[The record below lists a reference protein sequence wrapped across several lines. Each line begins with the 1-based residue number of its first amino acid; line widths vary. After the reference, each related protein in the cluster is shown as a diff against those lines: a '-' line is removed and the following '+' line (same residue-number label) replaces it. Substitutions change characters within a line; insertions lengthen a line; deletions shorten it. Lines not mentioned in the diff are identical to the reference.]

1 MGLYNYNEDIF
12 SGFQVPEEM
21 DRETAIEEIVMQCAE
36 LELIY
41 PSYTVMKLAIR
52 NWTKAELP
60 IWIRAYRDMT
70 IEYNPI
76 WNVDGTETETIERS
90 LSGNVKDDNIS
101 TANVNG
107 SESNSGTSEE
117 VISGSVGVETSGS
130 DTETLSGKA
139 YNQNNEA
146 TWTDREKN
154 VKESSSTTD
163 TTQDQTTTTTQN
175 GSRENEESISG
186 SDNRTIAN
194 TETETITTTRT
205 RGGNIGVTMTQ
216 QMLNAD
222 LDMLPR
228 LNPYQFIV
236 DSFKNRFCLLVY

>member
-1 MGLYNYNEDIF
+1 MLRSQLSIMGLYNYNEDIF

-41 PSYTVMKLAIR
+41 PSYTTMKLAIR

-60 IWIRAYRDMT
+60 IWIRAYKDMT

-76 WNVDGTETETIERS
+76 WNVDGTETEKIERELEGTAS
-90 LSGNVKDDNIS
+90 TSTSTESENI
-101 TANVNG
+101 N
-107 SESNSGTSEE
+107 
-117 VISGSVGVETSGS
+117 
-130 DTETLSGKA
+130 SGKA
-139 YNQNNEA
+139 YNQDNSSYWAE
-146 TWTDREKN
+146 REKDEGSGSG
-154 VKESSSTTD
+154 ESS
-163 TTQDQTTTTTQN
+163 
-175 GSRENEESISG
+175 GE
-186 SDNRTIAN
+186 N
-194 TETETITTTRT
+194 TEKETITTTKT
-205 RGGNIGVTMTQ
+205 RGGNIGVIMTQ

>member
-1 MGLYNYNEDIF
+1 MLHSQLSIMGLYNYNEDIF

-41 PSYTVMKLAIR
+41 PSYTTMKLAIK
-52 NWTKAELP
+52 NWTMAELP
-60 IWIRAYRDMT
+60 IWIRAYKDMT

-76 WNVDGTETETIERS
+76 WNVDGTEMETIERE
-90 LSGNVKDDNIS
+90 LEGTAS
-101 TANVNG
+101 TSTSTESENVN
-107 SESNSGTSEE
+107 
-117 VISGSVGVETSGS
+117 
-130 DTETLSGKA
+130 SGKA
-139 YNQNNEA
+139 YNQDNSSYWAE
-146 TWTDREKN
+146 REKD
-154 VKESSSTTD
+154 E
-163 TTQDQTTTTTQN
+163 
-175 GSRENEESISG
+175 GSG
-186 SDNRTIAN
+186 SGESLGEN
-194 TETETITTTRT
+194 TEKETITTTKT

-222 LDMLPR
+222 LDILPR

>member
-1 MGLYNYNEDIF
+1 MLRSQLSIMGLYNYNEDIF
-12 SGFQVPEEM
+12 SGFEVPEEM

-41 PSYTVMKLAIR
+41 PSYTTMKLAIR

-60 IWIRAYRDMT
+60 IWIRAYKDMT

-76 WNVDGTETETIERS
+76 WNVDGTETEKIERELEGTAIAS
-90 LSGNVKDDNIS
+90 TSTESENI
-101 TANVNG
+101 N
-107 SESNSGTSEE
+107 
-117 VISGSVGVETSGS
+117 
-130 DTETLSGKA
+130 SGKA
-139 YNQNNEA
+139 YNQDNSSY
-146 TWTDREKN
+146 WTEREKD
-154 VKESSSTTD
+154 E
-163 TTQDQTTTTTQN
+163 
-175 GSRENEESISG
+175 GSG
-186 SDNRTIAN
+186 SGESLGEN
-194 TETETITTTRT
+194 TEKETITTTKT